1 MGVDRTICV
10 GGGVDDETPVPA
22 EDLVEPDEKI
32 EEVSL
37 IVGPELEREA
47 EFETGSVILKL
58 GESTLA
64 EVPSFISFESENL
77 CTGRS
82 LSKLL

>member
-22 EDLVEPDEKI
+22 EDPVEPDEKI

-37 IVGPELEREA
+37 IVGAELGREA
-47 EFETGSVILKL
+47 EFETESVILKL
-58 GESTLA
+58 GEST
-64 EVPSFISFESENL
+64 
-77 CTGRS
+77 
-82 LSKLL
+82 